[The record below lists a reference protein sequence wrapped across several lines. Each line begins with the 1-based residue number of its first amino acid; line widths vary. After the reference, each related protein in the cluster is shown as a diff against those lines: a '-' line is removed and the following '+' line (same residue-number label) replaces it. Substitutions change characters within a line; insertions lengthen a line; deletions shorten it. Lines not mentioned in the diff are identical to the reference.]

1 MVSEVNM
8 NKISILVMLALGIGL
23 ISCKTAEST
32 LTMENV
38 RNYNRD
44 AASHILFLD
53 FKLTKRNDQTETV
66 TLVNAVSGSGK
77 IKNMAIP
84 VHSAC
89 QISVIPRYS
98 VGRLEVPLVFEHPL
112 YRSVEV
118 PSQDGKLTKQDLHA
132 DEGTLS
138 VRIQTEKGLEKLE
151 LYSLTPE
158 KGNVKIYTL
167 NLK

>member
-1 MVSEVNM
+1 MLTLGAG
-8 NKISILVMLALGIGL
+8 LV
-23 ISCKTAEST
+23 SCKTAEST

-38 RNYNRD
+38 KNYNPD

-53 FKLTKRNDQTETV
+53 FKITKRSKKGETV

-77 IKNMAIP
+77 LKNIEVP

-98 VGRLEVPLVFEHPL
+98 ISHLEVPLIFEHPL
-112 YRSVEV
+112 YKSVEV
-118 PSQDGKLTKQDLHA
+118 PSQDGKLTKQALNA
-132 DEGTLS
+132 EEGTLS
-138 VRIQTEKGLEKLE
+138 VRIQKDQGLEKLE

-158 KGNVKIYTL
+158 KGRVKIYTL
-167 NLK
+167 NIK